1 MNKTNIN
8 LSVGFINRFWACCSS
23 YMNIFNCTFV
33 LSMLEHSLIAVHFN
47 IGLQVWNIP
56 ENLPHL
62 SHWHDFPCLQEG
74 QVFLLP
80 CLLGAWR
87 LWLYFAVELP
97 QKKHLRTCASH
108 ISVTAVII
116 SAHCCA
122 APCVQQWQFYLP
134 TFVCHSL
141 SECSHVCVD
150 TSSPAAA
157 LAPRLGLVN
166 PGSSTQQSLCDKA
179 EGWQLMMDEFRRGK
193 KNTLCLYERMPCK
206 AFEHEAVFLQ
216 SRQQMQRPW
225 SGQAL
230 PHVSSKHALI
240 SAICR
245 ASWLE
250 QGLILIGRDVTGWLR
265 H

>member
-141 SECSHVCVD
+141 SRVF
-150 TSSPAAA
+150 
-157 LAPRLGLVN
+157 PRLRRHFF
-166 PGSSTQQSLCDKA
+166 PGSGSGTTSGPRKSWQQHAAKPL
-179 EGWQLMMDEFRRGK
+179 W
-193 KNTLCLYERMPCK
+193 
-206 AFEHEAVFLQ
+206 Q
-216 SRQQMQRPW
+216 SRRMT
-225 SGQAL
+225 
-230 PHVSSKHALI
+230 I
-240 SAICR
+240 N
-245 ASWLE
+245 
-250 QGLILIGRDVTGWLR
+250 DGWI
-265 H
+265 